1 MRYVVDC
8 VIMHPRKQALGLR
21 RSGGEGTPR
30 VGDVLDVRIADIHCL
45 FRLTAESHEEIY
57 GIQYA
62 SLVCSTYTL

>member
-1 MRYVVDC
+1 MF
-8 VIMHPRKQALGLR
+8 GLQ
-21 RSGGEGTPR
+21 
-30 VGDVLDVRIADIHCL
+30 DIHCL